1 MLKIQNEKFQKDGNQ
16 HGVYLADEGE
26 SNVGVDGGAEVDAV
40 VYAGVFQDVKLEGGA
55 GVVGDAKA
63 EVYVGVDVDV
73 DAPVEVLVGED
84 AGVDAD
90 ADAAV
95 DVDVDV
101 VVVTDASAEKYA
113 NVKVDVHVGVVVD
126 VGLGVSVES
135 GVEVSTHFFCS
146 YTVGP
151 LKGGNAQY
159 ILRNMFGVN
168 LLQGHPISYNF
179 TTFFSRNLI

>member
-1 MLKIQNEKFQKDGNQ
+1 M
-16 HGVYLADEGE
+16 
-26 SNVGVDGGAEVDAV
+26 GVDGGAEVDAV
-40 VYAGVFQDVKLEGGA
+40 VYAGVFQHVKLDGGA

-63 EVYVGVDVDV
+63 EVYVGVDVEV

-95 DVDVDV
+95 DVNVDVDVDV
-101 VVVTDASAEKYA
+101 VVVTDASAEKYS
-113 NVKVDVHVGVVVD
+113 NVKVDVD

-135 GVEVSTHFFCS
+135 GVEVSMHFFCS

-159 ILRNMFGVN
+159 ISRNMFHVN

-179 TTFFSRNLI
+179 TTFFLFLND

>member
-1 MLKIQNEKFQKDGNQ
+1 MFKIQNEKFQEDGNLD
-16 HGVYLADEGE
+16 GVYLLDEGE

-40 VYAGVFQDVKLEGGA
+40 VYAGVFQDVNLDGGA
-55 GVVGDAKA
+55 GVVVDAKA

-84 AGVDAD
+84 AGVDAE

-95 DVDVDV
+95 DVDVEVDV

-113 NVKVDVHVGVVVD
+113 NVKVDVHASVDVD

-135 GVEVSTHFFCS
+135 GVEVSVMYPEFVVCNIA
-146 YTVGP
+146 
-151 LKGGNAQY
+151 GNCITNAENSTIFYFKSVSTWQEEPTAHV
-159 ILRNMFGVN
+159 R
-168 LLQGHPISYNF
+168 S
-179 TTFFSRNLI
+179 T

>member
-1 MLKIQNEKFQKDGNQ
+1 MFKIQNEKFQEDGNQ
-16 HGVYLADEGE
+16 DGVYFLDEGE

-40 VYAGVFQDVKLEGGA
+40 VYAGVFQDVNLDGGA
-55 GVVGDAKA
+55 GVVVDAKA

-84 AGVDAD
+84 AGVDAE

-95 DVDVDV
+95 DVDVEVDV

-113 NVKVDVHVGVVVD
+113 NVKVDVHASVDVD

-135 GVEVSTHFFCS
+135 GVEVSVMYPEFVVCNIA
-146 YTVGP
+146 
-151 LKGGNAQY
+151 GNCITNAENSTIFYFKSVSTWQEEPTAHV
-159 ILRNMFGVN
+159 R
-168 LLQGHPISYNF
+168 SA
-179 TTFFSRNLI
+179 

>member
-1 MLKIQNEKFQKDGNQ
+1 M
-16 HGVYLADEGE
+16 
-26 SNVGVDGGAEVDAV
+26 GVDGGAVVDAV
-40 VYAGVFQDVKLEGGA
+40 VYAGVFQDVNLDGGA
-55 GVVGDAKA
+55 GVVVDAKA

-95 DVDVDV
+95 DVDVELDV

-113 NVKVDVHVGVVVD
+113 NVKVDVHAGVDLD

-135 GVEVSTHFFCS
+135 GVEVSMHFFFCS

-151 LKGGNAQY
+151 LKGGNAQDKS
-159 ILRNMFGVN
+159 RNLFHVN

-179 TTFFSRNLI
+179 TTFFCKNLIRFFLFLIERFLKKKN

>member
-1 MLKIQNEKFQKDGNQ
+1 MFKIQNERFQEDGNQ
-16 HGVYLADEGE
+16 DGVYLLDEGE

-40 VYAGVFQDVKLEGGA
+40 VYAGVFQDVNLDGGA
-55 GVVGDAKA
+55 GVVVDAKA

-84 AGVDAD
+84 AGVDAK

-95 DVDVDV
+95 DVDVEVDV

-113 NVKVDVHVGVVVD
+113 NVKVDVHASVDVD

-135 GVEVSTHFFCS
+135 GVEVSVMYPEFVVCNIA
-146 YTVGP
+146 
-151 LKGGNAQY
+151 GNCITNAENSTIFYFKSVSTWQEEPTAHV
-159 ILRNMFGVN
+159 R
-168 LLQGHPISYNF
+168 SA
-179 TTFFSRNLI
+179 

>member
-1 MLKIQNEKFQKDGNQ
+1 MFKIENEKFQEDGNQ
-16 HGVYLADEGE
+16 DGVYLLDEGE

-40 VYAGVFQDVKLEGGA
+40 VYAGVFQDVNLDGGA
-55 GVVGDAKA
+55 GVVVDAKA

-90 ADAAV
+90 V
-95 DVDVDV
+95 EVDV

-113 NVKVDVHVGVVVD
+113 NVKVDVHAGVDVD

-135 GVEVSTHFFCS
+135 GVEVSVMYPEFVVCNIA
-146 YTVGP
+146 
-151 LKGGNAQY
+151 GNCITNAENSTIFYFKSVSTWQEEPTAHV
-159 ILRNMFGVN
+159 R
-168 LLQGHPISYNF
+168 SA
-179 TTFFSRNLI
+179 